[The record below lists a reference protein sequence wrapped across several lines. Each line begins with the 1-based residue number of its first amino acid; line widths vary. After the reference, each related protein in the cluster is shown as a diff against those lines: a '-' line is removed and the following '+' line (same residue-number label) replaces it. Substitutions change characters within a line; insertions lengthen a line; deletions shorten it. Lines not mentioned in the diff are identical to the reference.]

1 MNNDSSISK
10 YTKTSSDL
18 GTKVEKLPTP
28 SLLLDI
34 EIVRSN
40 YASIAKK
47 YKNTACKMSQH
58 GKNLKTHKLA
68 LMQIEA
74 GGTVNG
80 ICSAKVSEAE
90 VMVSGGI
97 KDILITNQIVTPD
110 KIKRMCKLSKLADIK
125 VCVDNLENV
134 RLISEIA
141 STLDTTIGI
150 LIEIETNMKRA
161 GVRTIEY
168 AINIVKLIDTL
179 PNIQFRGIM
188 SHQALYEYQGEKHR
202 KDTAKNTISKC
213 LEFKKAI
220 ESEGF
225 PIEIV
230 SSGET
235 FTYDVSP
242 KMPGVTEVEGG
253 TYALMGTVYS
263 FLKDFEVANKLLTT
277 IINKPDPQTIVC
289 DIGYL
294 SMPRAGDELL
304 QIENLPNVK
313 FQDMYKYH
321 TVFTSSSE
329 IPINIGAKVKL
340 IPNYQDPLIDSWDE
354 FFIIENDILIE
365 ILPITGRG
373 TFH

>member
-1 MNNDSSISK
+1 MNNDSPISK
-10 YTKTSSDL
+10 YIKTSSEL

-34 EIVRSN
+34 GIVRSN

-47 YKNTACKMSQH
+47 FKNTVCKMRQH
-58 GKNLKTHKLA
+58 GKNLKTPKLA

-80 ICSAKVSEAE
+80 VCSAKVSEAE
-90 VMVSGGI
+90 VMVYGGI

-110 KIKRMCKLSKLADIK
+110 KIKRMCNLSKLADIK

-134 RLISEIA
+134 QLISEIA

-150 LIEIETNMKRA
+150 LIEIDTNMKRA
-161 GVRTIEY
+161 GVRSIELS
-168 AINIVKLIDTL
+168 INIVKLIDNL
-179 PNIQFRGIM
+179 PNVQFRGIM
-188 SHQALYEYQGEKHR
+188 SHQALRQYHGEKHR
-202 KDTAKNTISKC
+202 KDTAKNAISIC
-213 LEFKKAI
+213 LEYKKAI
-220 ESEGF
+220 ESKGF

-235 FTYDVSP
+235 FSYDVSLT
-242 KMPGVTEVEGG
+242 MPGVTEVQGG

-263 FLKDFEVANKLLTT
+263 YFKEFEVANKLLTT

-304 QIENLPNVK
+304 QIENLPNIK
-313 FQDMYKYH
+313 FKDMYKYH

-329 IPINIGAKVKL
+329 IPLNIGSKLKL
-340 IPNYQDPLIDSWDE
+340 IPNYQDPLVDSWDE

-365 ILPITGRG
+365 KLPIIGRG